1 MTRPSDRIIFRKAV
15 ATDIKTIENIY
26 NEVHQAEE
34 KGIISVGWERG
45 VYPVRATAE
54 EALKRDDLFVLE
66 YNGIVSGAGMIN
78 KIQVDVYLEAPWE
91 YDAEDED
98 ICVLHT
104 LVISPRVFGK
114 GLGTRFVRFYEEYAK
129 KHGCSELRL
138 DTNERN
144 KAARS
149 MYAKL
154 GYKEIST
161 VPTTFNGIPGV
172 DLVLLEKTIS
182 FPSTGCKKKN

>member
-1 MTRPSDRIIFRKAV
+1 MTKPSDRIIFRKAV
-15 ATDIKTIENIY
+15 ATDIRTIENIY

-54 EALKRDDLFVLE
+54 EALKRGDLYVLE

-78 KIQVDVYLEAPWE
+78 NLQVDVYFNAPWE
-91 YDAEDED
+91 YDAPDDD

-104 LVISPRVFGK
+104 LVISPRVSGK
-114 GLGTRFVRFYEEYAK
+114 GLGTEFVRFYEEYAK
-129 KHGCSELRL
+129 EHGCSELRL

-172 DLVLLEKTIS
+172 DLVLLEKAI
-182 FPSTGCKKKN
+182 

>member
-1 MTRPSDRIIFRKAV
+1 MTKPSDRIIFRKAV
-15 ATDIKTIENIY
+15 ATDIGTVENIY
-26 NEVHQAEE
+26 NELHQAEE
-34 KGIISVGWERG
+34 DGIISVGWERG

-54 EALKRDDLFVLE
+54 EALKRGDLYVLE
-66 YNGIVSGAGMIN
+66 YNGIVSGAGMIKN
-78 KIQVDVYLEAPWE
+78 IQVDVYFNAPWE
-91 YDAEDED
+91 YDAPDDD

-104 LVISPRVFGK
+104 LVISPRVSGK
-114 GLGTRFVRFYEEYAK
+114 GLGTEFVRFYEEYAK
-129 KHGCSELRL
+129 EHGCSELRL

-172 DLVLLEKTIS
+172 NLVLLEKTI
-182 FPSTGCKKKN
+182 

>member
-1 MTRPSDRIIFRKAV
+1 MNLSDRIVFRKAV
-15 ATDIKTIENIY
+15 STDTGAVENIY
-26 NEVHQAEE
+26 NELHQAEE
-34 KGIISVGWERG
+34 DGIISVGWKRG
-45 VYPVRATAE
+45 VYPVKATAE

-78 KIQVDVYLEAPWE
+78 HIQVNVYLNAPWE
-91 YDAEDED
+91 YYAPDED

-104 LVISPRVFGK
+104 LVISPRVSGI

-129 KHGCSELRL
+129 EHGCSELRL

-154 GYKEIST
+154 GDKEISI

-172 DLVLLEKTIS
+172 NLVLLEKR
-182 FPSTGCKKKN
+182 

>member
-1 MTRPSDRIIFRKAV
+1 
-15 ATDIKTIENIY
+15 
-26 NEVHQAEE
+26 
-34 KGIISVGWERG
+34 
-45 VYPVRATAE
+45 
-54 EALKRDDLFVLE
+54 
-66 YNGIVSGAGMIN
+66 MIN
-78 KIQVDVYLEAPWE
+78 HMQVNVYLRAPWE
-91 YDAEDED
+91 YDAPDED

-104 LVISPRVFGK
+104 LVISPRVSGI

-129 KHGCSELRL
+129 EHGCSELRL

-154 GYKEIST
+154 GDKEISI

-172 DLVLLEKTIS
+172 NLVLLEKR
-182 FPSTGCKKKN
+182 

>member
-15 ATDIKTIENIY
+15 ATDIGTIENIY

-34 KGIISVGWERG
+34 KGIISVGWKRG

-54 EALKRDDLFVLE
+54 EALKRGDLYVLE
-66 YNGIVSGAGMIN
+66 HNGIVSGAGMIN
-78 KIQVDVYLEAPWE
+78 NLQVDVYFNAPWE
-91 YDAEDED
+91 YDAPDDD

-104 LVISPRVFGK
+104 LVISPRVSGK
-114 GLGTRFVRFYEEYAK
+114 GLGTEFVRFYEEYAK
-129 KHGCSELRL
+129 EHGCSELRL

-154 GYKEIST
+154 GYKEIT
-161 VPTTFNGIPGV
+161 IVPTTFNGIPGV
-172 DLVLLEKTIS
+172 NLVLLEKTI
-182 FPSTGCKKKN
+182 

>member
-1 MTRPSDRIIFRKAV
+1 
-15 ATDIKTIENIY
+15 
-26 NEVHQAEE
+26 
-34 KGIISVGWERG
+34 
-45 VYPVRATAE
+45 
-54 EALKRDDLFVLE
+54 
-66 YNGIVSGAGMIN
+66 MIN

-144 KAARS
+144 KAGQCMLNWDTKRS
-149 MYAKL
+149 PQCLLHLMESRELIWCFWKKRYHSHTPAAKRKAEGL
-154 GYKEIST
+154 
-161 VPTTFNGIPGV
+161 NGR
-172 DLVLLEKTIS
+172 
-182 FPSTGCKKKN
+182 

>member
-1 MTRPSDRIIFRKAV
+1 MTTTSENIIIRKASPADV
-15 ATDIKTIENIY
+15 DAVETIY
-26 NEVHQAEE
+26 NELHQAEE
-34 KGIISVGWERG
+34 DHLISVGWKRG
-45 VYPVRATAE
+45 IYPIRSTAE

-78 KIQVDVYLEAPWE
+78 NIQVDVYLEAPWK
-91 YDAEDED
+91 YDAKDTQ

-104 LVISPRVFGK
+104 LVISPRVSGM
-114 GLGTRFVRFYEEYAK
+114 GLGTKFVRFYEKYAK
-129 KHGCSELRL
+129 EHGCSELRL

-144 KAARS
+144 KAART

-172 DLVLLEKTIS
+172 NLVLLEKTI
-182 FPSTGCKKKN
+182 

>member
-1 MTRPSDRIIFRKAV
+1 MKVSDRIVFRKAV
-15 ATDIKTIENIY
+15 STDIGAIENIY
-26 NEVHQAEE
+26 NDLHQAEE
-34 KGIISVGWERG
+34 DGIISVGWKRG
-45 VYPVRATAE
+45 VYPVKATAE

-78 KIQVDVYLEAPWE
+78 HIQVNVYLNAPWE
-91 YDAEDED
+91 YYAPDKD

-104 LVISPRVFGK
+104 LVISPKVSGK

-129 KHGCSELRL
+129 EHGCSELRL

-144 KAARS
+144 KAARA

-154 GYKEIST
+154 GYKEIFI

-172 DLVLLEKTIS
+172 NLVLLEKMI
-182 FPSTGCKKKN
+182 

>member
-1 MTRPSDRIIFRKAV
+1 MTTTSENVFIRKACP
-15 ATDIKTIENIY
+15 TDLDAIEAIY
-26 NEVHQAEE
+26 NDLHQSEE
-34 KGIISVGWERG
+34 DGIISVGWERG

-54 EALKRDDLFVLE
+54 EALKRGDLYVLE

-78 KIQVDVYLEAPWE
+78 NLQVDVYFNAPWE
-91 YDAEDED
+91 YDAPDDD

-104 LVISPRVFGK
+104 LVVSPRVSGK
-114 GLGTRFVRFYEEYAK
+114 GLGTEFVRFYEEYAK
-129 KHGCSELRL
+129 EHGRSELRL

-172 DLVLLEKTIS
+172 NLVLLEKTI
-182 FPSTGCKKKN
+182 

>member
-1 MTRPSDRIIFRKAV
+1 
-15 ATDIKTIENIY
+15 
-26 NEVHQAEE
+26 
-34 KGIISVGWERG
+34 
-45 VYPVRATAE
+45 
-54 EALKRDDLFVLE
+54 
-66 YNGIVSGAGMIN
+66 MIN

-144 KAARS
+144 KAVLHLMESRELIWCFWKKRYHSHTPA
-149 MYAKL
+149 AKRKAEGL
-154 GYKEIST
+154 
-161 VPTTFNGIPGV
+161 NGR
-172 DLVLLEKTIS
+172 
-182 FPSTGCKKKN
+182 